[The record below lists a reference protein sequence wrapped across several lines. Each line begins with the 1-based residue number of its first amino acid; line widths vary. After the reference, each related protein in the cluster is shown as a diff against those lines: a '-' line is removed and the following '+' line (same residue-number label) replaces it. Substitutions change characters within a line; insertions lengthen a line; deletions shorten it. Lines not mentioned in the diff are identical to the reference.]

1 MTSQAWS
8 AEPWPVER
16 LESGG
21 RVWLTV
27 EDYARARVCVD
38 ALVGVNPEVLGT
50 VLSEARRI
58 VRCAPKTDPRFR
70 KANVRISWTN
80 NADQVE
86 GLRAALRKLEEG
98 S

>member
-1 MTSQAWS
+1 MTSQAWR

-21 RVWLTV
+21 RVWLTA

-58 VRCAPKTDPRFR
+58 VRCAPKTDPMFR
-70 KANVRISWTN
+70 KASVSIRWPN
-80 NADQVE
+80 NAAHIE
-86 GLRAALRKLEEG
+86 GLRAALRKFEE
-98 S
+98 